1 MSLEAWGDENPANND
16 PVRDCPTCGGN
27 GRIEWIEDGVIDF
40 EVCTRCDGTGS
51 IPDEYEPVE
60 GDVI

>member
-1 MSLEAWGDENPANND
+1 MSLEAWGDENPAAND
-16 PVRDCPTCGGN
+16 PVRDCPDCGGS
-27 GRIEWIEDGVIDF
+27 GEIQWIERTGKCV
-40 EVCTRCDGTGS
+40 RCDGTGS